1 MEEIG
6 IVLQIAGTIAQVEL
20 ERNKQC
26 KQCGLCIPSAEGQML
41 LVEVLNP
48 LQAKKGDK
56 VRLSLQGGNII
67 TASLVVYGIPL
78 LGIVCGSIAGTL
90 LLNHTASPYKFLPAL
105 GAGIGLCGG
114 FAAGFIIDK
123 AAKKSGKYKPQII
136 EIIT

>member
-6 IVLQIAGTIAQVEL
+6 IVIDTSGNTAQVEL
-20 ERNKQC
+20 ERNRQC
-26 KQCGLCIPSAEGQML
+26 KQCGMCIPSAAGQML
-41 LVEVLNP
+41 LIDVINP

-56 VRLSLQGGNII
+56 VRLALQGGNII
-67 TASLVVYGIPL
+67 TASLIVYGIPL

-90 LLNHTASPYKFLPAL
+90 ILKHAASPYKFLPAL

-114 FAAGFIIDK
+114 FVAGFICDQ

-136 EIIT
+136 EIIL